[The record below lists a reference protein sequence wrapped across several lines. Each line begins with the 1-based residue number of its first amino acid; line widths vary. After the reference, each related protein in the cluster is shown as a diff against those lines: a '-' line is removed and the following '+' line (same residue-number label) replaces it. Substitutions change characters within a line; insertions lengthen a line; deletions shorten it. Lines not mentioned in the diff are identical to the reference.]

1 NFNDGNV
8 IGYELGITELQ
19 TPQVMEQLSGTYVAL
34 PTNLAEL
41 GYQKAD
47 ILTDLQGAARN
58 EIGIMNGSLEM
69 SNVDISKE
77 MTDLI
82 QAQRSYQF
90 NARAITL
97 ADQMLGLI
105 NGIR

>member
-1 NFNDGNV
+1 MQ
-8 IGYELGITELQ
+8 IGT
-19 TPQVMEQLSGTYVAL
+19 
-34 PTNLAEL
+34 
-41 GYQKAD
+41 
-47 ILTDLQGAARN
+47 
-58 EIGIMNGSLEM
+58 LES

-82 QAQRSYQF
+82 AAQRSYQF
-90 NARAITL
+90 NSRAITL